1 MNNHDQKL
9 FKPLGSRWNACLQNY
24 MEFAQLARYYL
35 ESANALIGRTID
47 DRSKLDVYVYSA
59 VFLYRHSVELLLKEL
74 IWMSNFIL
82 GRGKT
87 FPKKHELMVLWRS
100 LKNNA
105 KSLLTSDFPLND
117 EEVQYV
123 ETTLEEIIKYDPES
137 DAFRYPL
144 DKKMQRPLSDVYHVN
159 VKSLYERFNQIHE
172 YFGRISFMI
181 DYLYEAQSEQHR
193 N

>member
-1 MNNHDQKL
+1 MNRDDQKI

-59 VFLYRHSVELLLKEL
+59 VFLYRHSIELLLKES
-74 IWMSNFIL
+74 IWMSNFLL

-87 FPKKHELMVLWRS
+87 FPQKHDLMVLWRS

-105 KSLLTSDFPLND
+105 TSLLGTDFPLNG

-123 ETTLEEIIKYDPES
+123 ETTLEEIIKYDPGS

-144 DKKMQRPLSDVYHVN
+144 DKKMQRPHPDVYHVN

-172 YFGRISFMI
+172 HIGQISTMI
-181 DYLYEAQSEQHR
+181 DYLYDGQSE
-193 N
+193 